1 MNWLRKAMKTPHGL
15 LFITALVGFGLAT
28 MMRKTC
34 SELSC
39 RKLVAPTTDEIEA
52 KTVKKNG
59 KCYKFEP
66 SEHDCVTGMK
76 TVEMR

>member
-1 MNWLRKAMKTPHGL
+1 MQSPQGR

-34 SELSC
+34 TELSC
-39 RKLVAPTTDEIEA
+39 RKLVAPTPDEIDE
-52 KTVKKNG
+52 KKVKKNG

-66 SEHDCVTGMK
+66 SQQECVPGMK